1 MASDGSAHTPGGRSI
16 PFLITSSRDADA
28 PIWHLSGELDLAT
41 ALELEATFEVWR
53 DSIASPVAVFTFDLS
68 GLSLIDSTGVRALV
82 RVASAHEVQRVVLL
96 DPRDLVQRVFQIVRL
111 GDDPKI
117 EIRST

>member
-1 MASDGSAHTPGGRSI
+1 MASDGSAHIPGGRPI
-16 PFLITSSRDADA
+16 PFLITSSGDGEA

-41 ALELEATFEVWR
+41 ALELEATFEAWR
-53 DSIASPVAVFTFDLS
+53 DSIAAPVAVLTFDLS

-82 RVASAHEVQRVVLL
+82 RVAGAHEVQRVVLL
-96 DPRDLVQRVFQIVRL
+96 DPSDLVQRVFQLVKL

>member
-1 MASDGSAHTPGGRSI
+1 MASDGSAHTPGGRPI
-16 PFLITSSRDADA
+16 PFLITSSGGEA

-41 ALELEATFEVWR
+41 SLELEATFEAWR
-53 DSIASPVAVFTFDLS
+53 DSIAAPVAVLTFDLS

-82 RVASAHEVQRVVLL
+82 RVAGAHEVQRVVLL
-96 DPRDLVQRVFQIVRL
+96 DPSDLVQRVFQLVKL